1 MKSIDKMS
9 LPELRALN
17 EKVNGA
23 IEAAK
28 DREKAA
34 LRDELAAMAAKSG
47 FKIGELFGAKSVMK
61 HSMLPKYRDK
71 QTGATWVGRGR
82 MPRDFDRSR
91 AETLR

>member
-1 MKSIDKMS
+1 MKSLDKMS

-28 DREKAA
+28 DREKTA
-34 LRDELAAMAAKSG
+34 LRNELAAMAEKRGFKVGDLFSAKST
-47 FKIGELFGAKSVMK
+47 MK
-61 HSMLPKYRDK
+61 HSMAPKYRDK

-91 AETLR
+91 AEQLR